1 MSSDANSPSMPT
13 VILDPEVTFVAREI
27 GGRTTYV
34 SHHEA
39 TGKFFQLGP
48 EEYRVASLLDGV
60 RGVPELFEAL
70 RSEGIE
76 WSTEDLAKF
85 IAQLVK
91 ANVAV
96 IKQGSAAATDTPLAA
111 SAASC
116 DNAASE
122 NTERA
127 TNPPAANDPL
137 AAANGPSPEPT
148 PPGSLATLLR
158 FLPLLISQRFPL
170 FRGDRIATW
179 LTRFLGFAFE
189 PIGIS
194 VWMLLVFSGLCVV
207 YGHSD
212 AFAAEL
218 RRMFDPGLWPVL
230 FLIWVVAK
238 LIHEAGHAVAAKH
251 HGVRVGQVG
260 IMFFLLAPLAY
271 VDVTDAWKLRRR
283 FYRVQIAL
291 GGVYFE
297 LAVAAV
303 AAWAWWFLPE
313 GYAKHITA
321 QFFLISG
328 PATLLVNANP
338 LLRLDGYYVLSDLTE
353 IPNLRMHGRRQLGA
367 ALQWL
372 LFGIP
377 QTRQLLS
384 GWRVWF
390 ASIHAACSV
399 IFQVFWMGG
408 LVLGVAM
415 WARGLGI
422 LLAVA
427 GVLMWFLIPAARW
440 VWKIWM
446 LEPGERFGLNF
457 YRRRML
463 FYASLLIALF
473 QQLGTVS
480 SPFDRRVPVVV
491 RFQDE
496 QIARSPSDAFVES
509 LFVHR
514 GQHVEQGVLL
524 MRLKDP
530 ELRIRREKKADDLE
544 IAELQVIQ
552 FRRQGELSKAAAYL
566 ENANAL
572 RRQIA
577 EMDEQI
583 AQLTVVANRSGYI
596 VGNHVESLPGRF
608 VSAGQELLRVSDP
621 QEKELLAVVPEQ
633 DVDAYQLASRSESL
647 SQVRLRGGLTIKAKP
662 ASLRP
667 RAYRTLMHPALA
679 GSVGGPL
686 AVEPAMDGSGEMR
699 LTQPYLESITKLDPI
714 TSAEV
719 RSGQLGSMTIRDN
732 RPVLA
737 RVYDAIAT
745 DFRRLGRSQ

>member
-1 MSSDANSPSMPT
+1 MSSDADLPSIPT
-13 VILDPEVTFVAREI
+13 VILDPEVTFIAREI

-60 RGVPELFEAL
+60 RGIPELFNAL
-70 RSEGIE
+70 HSEGVE
-76 WSTEDLAKF
+76 WTTEDLAKF
-85 IAQLVK
+85 IAQLVQ

-96 IKQGSAAATDTPLAA
+96 IKQGSAEPTESPIEDAAATGENPDQASTDPASYDAITDAA
-111 SAASC
+111 P
-116 DNAASE
+116 
-122 NTERA
+122 R
-127 TNPPAANDPL
+127 
-137 AAANGPSPEPT
+137 SPEP
-148 PPGSLATLLR
+148 PRPGLLTMLLR
-158 FLPLLISQRFPL
+158 FLPWLISQRFPL
-170 FRGDRIATW
+170 FRGDRIATR
-179 LTRFLGFAFE
+179 LTRYLGPAFE
-189 PIGIS
+189 PIGFSI
-194 VWMLLVFSGLCVV
+194 WMLLVFSGLCVV
-207 YGHSD
+207 YGHFE

-218 RRMFDPGLWPVL
+218 RRMFDPGLWPML
-230 FLIWVVAK
+230 FLIWIVAK
-238 LIHEAGHAVAAKH
+238 LVHEAGHAVAAKH

-353 IPNLRMHGRRQLGA
+353 IPNLRMHGRRQLGSV
-367 ALQWL
+367 LQRL
-372 LFGIP
+372 FFGIP

-399 IFQVFWMGG
+399 VFQVFWMGG

-422 LLAVA
+422 LLAIA
-427 GVLMWFLIPAARW
+427 GVLMWFLIPAVRW

-473 QQLGTVS
+473 QQLSTVS

-509 LFVHR
+509 LFVER
-514 GQHVEQGVLL
+514 GQHVEQGTLL

-530 ELRIRREKKADDLE
+530 ELRIKREKKADDLE
-544 IAELQVIQ
+544 IAELKAIQ
-552 FRRQGELSKAAAYL
+552 YRRQGELSKAATSL

-596 VGNHVESLPGRF
+596 VGNQVESLPGRF
-608 VSAGQELLRVSDP
+608 VAAGQELLRVSDP

-633 DVDAYQLASRSESL
+633 DVDAYQLACQNDSSSR
-647 SQVRLRGGLTIKAKP
+647 VRLRGGLTIKAKP

-667 RAYRTLMHPALA
+667 RASRMLVHPALA
-679 GSVGGPL
+679 ANVGGPL
-686 AVEPAMDGSGEMR
+686 VVEPTLDGSGEMR
-699 LTQPYLESITKLDPI
+699 LAQPYLESITKLDPI

>member
-13 VILDPEVTFVAREI
+13 VILDPEVTFISREI

-39 TGKFFQLGP
+39 TGKFFQLGA

-60 RGVPELFEAL
+60 RGVPELYESL

-76 WSTEDLAKF
+76 WTTEDLAKF
-85 IAQLVK
+85 IAQLVQ

-96 IKQGSAAATDTPLAA
+96 IKQGSTAGTDSP
-111 SAASC
+111 
-116 DNAASE
+116 
-122 NTERA
+122 
-127 TNPPAANDPL
+127 
-137 AAANGPSPEPT
+137 AAANMDAGHNRDAASGQTETSEPVGDAAPPSPSRPR
-148 PPGSLATLLR
+148 PAALVTLLR

-170 FRGDRIATW
+170 FRGDRIATR
-179 LTRFLGFAFE
+179 LTRYLGNAFE
-189 PIGIS
+189 PIGFS
-194 VWMLLVFSGLCVV
+194 LWTLLVLSGLCVV
-207 YGHSD
+207 YGHFE

-218 RRMFDPGLWPVL
+218 RRMFDPGLWPML

-283 FYRVQIAL
+283 IDRVQIAL

-297 LAVAAV
+297 LAAAAV
-303 AAWAWWFLPE
+303 AAWAWWLLPE

-338 LLRLDGYYVLSDLTE
+338 LLRLDGYYVVSDLTE

-367 ALQWL
+367 VLQRL
-372 LFGIP
+372 FFGIP

-399 IFQVFWMGG
+399 VFQVFWMGG

-427 GVLMWFLIPAARW
+427 GVLMWFLIPTVRW
-440 VWKIWM
+440 VWKIWT
-446 LEPGERFGLNF
+446 LEPGERFGLNV

-463 FYASLLIALF
+463 FYASLLITLV

-509 LFVHR
+509 LFVER
-514 GQHVEQGVLL
+514 GEHVDQGTLL

-530 ELRIRREKKADDLE
+530 ELRIRREKKVDDLE
-544 IAELQVIQ
+544 IVELRAIQ
-552 FRRQGELSKAAAYL
+552 YRRQGELSKAATSL

-583 AQLTVVANRSGYI
+583 AQLTVIATRSGYI
-596 VGNHVESLPGRF
+596 VGNQVESLPGRF
-608 VSAGQELLRVSDP
+608 VSAGEELLRVSDP
-621 QEKELLAVVPEQ
+621 QEKELLALVPEQ
-633 DVDAYQLASRSESL
+633 DVDAYQLATQNDSPSR
-647 SQVRLRGGLTIKAKP
+647 VRLRGGLTIKAKP

-667 RAYRTLMHPALA
+667 RASRTLIHPALA
-679 GSVGGPL
+679 ANVGGPL
-686 AVEPAMDGSGEMR
+686 AVEPTLDGSGKMR
-699 LTQPYLESITKLDPI
+699 LAQPYLESITKLDPI

-732 RPVLA
+732 RPLLA

>member
-13 VILDPEVTFVAREI
+13 VILDPEVTFVTREI

-48 EEYRVASLLDGV
+48 EEYRVATLLDGV
-60 RGVPELFEAL
+60 RGVPELFHAL
-70 RSEGIE
+70 QAEGIQ

-85 IAQLVK
+85 ISQLVQ
-91 ANVAV
+91 ANVAR
-96 IKQGSAAATDTPLAA
+96 IKHRPLNDAQPPTAETSTDSCDQAADQPAAAEPT
-111 SAASC
+111 
-116 DNAASE
+116 
-122 NTERA
+122 
-127 TNPPAANDPL
+127 PAANP
-137 AAANGPSPEPT
+137 AAGPQPPQPSPV
-148 PPGSLATLLR
+148 ATVLR
-158 FLPLLISQRFPL
+158 YMPLMISQRIPL
-170 FRGDRIATW
+170 FRGDVIATF
-179 LTRFLGFAFE
+179 LTRYLGWTFE
-189 PIGIS
+189 RIGLA
-194 VWMLLVFSGLCVV
+194 VWSLLVFSGLCVV
-207 YGHSD
+207 YGHAD

-218 RRMFDPGLWPVL
+218 RQMFDPGLWPVL

-238 LIHEAGHAVAAKH
+238 MIHEAGHAVAAKH
-251 HGVRVGQVG
+251 HGVSVGQVG

-283 FYRVQIAL
+283 FHRVQIAL

-297 LAVAAV
+297 MAIASV
-303 AAWAWWFLPE
+303 AAWAWWFMAD
-313 GYAKHITA
+313 GYSRHIAA

-353 IPNLRMHGRRQLGA
+353 IPNLRMHGRRHLGSV
-367 ALQWL
+367 LQWL
-372 LFGIP
+372 LFNIP
-377 QTRQLLS
+377 QPRQLLS

-399 IFQVFWMGG
+399 VFQVFWMGG

-422 LLAVA
+422 MLAIA
-427 GVLMWFLIPAARW
+427 GVLMWFVIPAVRW
-440 VWKIWM
+440 IWKVWTM
-446 LEPGERFGLNF
+446 APGERFGLNH

-463 FYASLLIALF
+463 FYASFLSFVF

-509 LFVHR
+509 LFVQR
-514 GQHVEQGVLL
+514 GQHVELGTLL

-544 IAELQVIQ
+544 IAELQSVQ

-572 RRQIA
+572 RRQVA

-583 AQLTVVANRSGYI
+583 AQLTVVAKRSGYI
-596 VGNHVESLPGRF
+596 IGNHVESLPGRF
-608 VSAGQELLRVSDP
+608 VAAGNELLRVSDP

-633 DVDAYQLASRSESL
+633 DVDAYQLATSMTSASH
-647 SQVRLRGGLTIKAKP
+647 VRLRGGLTIKAKP

-667 RAYRTLMHPALA
+667 RAYRKLMHPALA
-679 GSVGGPL
+679 ATVGGPL
-686 AVEPAMDGSGEMR
+686 AIEPAMDGSGEMR
-699 LTQPYLESITKLDPI
+699 MAQPHFESITKLDPI

-719 RSGQLGSMTIRDN
+719 RAGQLGSMTIRDN
-732 RPVLA
+732 RPVLS
-737 RVYDAIAT
+737 RIYEAIAS
-745 DFRRLGRSQ
+745 DLRRIGRPQ